1 MAAILTFSIVAN
13 TLIPNPVRMVTLVG
27 VVSLLVAPVLYGLN
41 YYCVTRLIDDESMR
55 PSRPM
60 RVWALAGIVIMTV
73 AVGFSLYSRMR

>member
-1 MAAILTFSIVAN
+1 M
-13 TLIPNPVRMVTLVG
+13 MGVG
-27 VVSLLVAPVLYGLN
+27 AKRALGLYRSRA
-41 YYCVTRLIDDESMR
+41 TRQLIDDESMR